1 MALNAVE
8 KQSDTT
14 DGGRFRAPLFR
25 EMTERLGR
33 DRRRVILDLG
43 PATGGTLGFLQ
54 FFRCRL
60 VVADAADALD
70 ALSGS
75 TEDPAVLA
83 EQVRGMI
90 PDTGPEP
97 VDAVLCWDIFNYL
110 SKPAL
115 SALGERLGEI
125 VRPGGMIHAL
135 IDIGNPRISR
145 FPARYAVAG
154 EDELIQEITGPVD
167 RSAPRY
173 TPWDLEKHGRN
184 FSVERSVMLRN
195 RMQEYLLRLQE
206 APTGPRE
213 VKALYRTAE

>member
-1 MALNAVE
+1 MALNAIE

-14 DGGRFRAPLFR
+14 DGGPFRAPLFR
-25 EMTERLGR
+25 EMFERLGR
-33 DRRRVILDLG
+33 DRRRVILDMG

-54 FFRCRL
+54 NFRCRL
-60 VVADAADALD
+60 VIADAAEALD

-75 TEDPAVLA
+75 TEDPDLLR
-83 EQVRGMI
+83 EQVRALI

-97 VDAVLCWDIFNYL
+97 VDAVLCWDILNYL

-115 SALGERLGEI
+115 SALGQRLGEI
-125 VRPGGMIHAL
+125 VRPGGLIHAL
-135 IDIGNPRISR
+135 IDIGNPRMSR
-145 FPARYAVAG
+145 YPARYVVVG
-154 EDELIQEITGPVD
+154 EDELTQEITGPLD

-195 RMQEYLLRLQE
+195 RMQEYLLHQQE
-206 APTGPRE
+206 APTSPRE